1 MDKIIFLVILVILG
15 VFFISKMFNPPFGNH
30 HKLKA
35 ISFAIED
42 KTLPK
47 TTELGKHI
55 FISKAKNKFIL
66 SWEFDLWSQVDL
78 FENAIVLKR
87 HKKERVIFF
96 YELILIEP
104 ILINSLFTKG
114 KYFGYVLKNKDG
126 NTTILKS
133 SHLCDLDIFI
143 SKLCSLF
150 PAEEGVAIISDID

>member
-30 HKLKA
+30 PKLKV
-35 ISFAIED
+35 ISFAIN
-42 KTLPK
+42 LPK
-47 TTELGKHI
+47 TTEFGKHI

-66 SWEFDLWSQVDL
+66 PWEFDLWSQVDL

-87 HKKERVIFF
+87 YKKERVIFF
-96 YELILIEP
+96 YELIAIEP

-143 SKLCSLF
+143 SMLYSLF

>member
-30 HKLKA
+30 PKLKV
-35 ISFAIED
+35 ISFAIN
-42 KTLPK
+42 LPK
-47 TTELGKHI
+47 TTEFGKHI

-66 SWEFDLWSQVDL
+66 PWEFDLWSQVDL

-87 HKKERVIFF
+87 YKKERVIFF
-96 YELILIEP
+96 YELIAIEP

-133 SHLCDLDIFI
+133 
-143 SKLCSLF
+143 
-150 PAEEGVAIISDID
+150 